1 MLTLEQGDRAKV
13 PSSTSKMHP
22 RLAHPT
28 IVRYHHGTEHLL
40 LIPVFPA
47 GVGWGPAM
55 RNRHMNLPGFL
66 GPGKT
71 RQRGGNGVVPLR
83 PALSRCLMWDPALAA
98 SPRRLHAVIPSK

>member
-1 MLTLEQGDRAKV
+1 MLTLGQGDRAEV
-13 PSSTSKMHP
+13 PNVTSKMLP

-28 IVRYHHGTEHLL
+28 PVQPQHDTEHLL
-40 LIPVFPA
+40 LIPGLPT

-55 RNRHMNLPGFL
+55 RNRHVDLPGFL

-71 RQRGGNGVVPLR
+71 HQRGGDGVVPSRL
-83 PALSRCLMWDPALAA
+83 ALSWCLMWDLAWAA